1 MSMELNVGSRDR
13 LLRTILGVYGM
24 LLGFLFIQGLVGNI
38 LGILSTV
45 SLLTG
50 IVGWCGIYSLL
61 GISTMSER
69 DLAALQTEP
78 AEKGD

>member
-1 MSMELNVGSRDR
+1 MELNVGSRER

-38 LGILSTV
+38 LGILSTI

-50 IVGWCGIYSLL
+50 IVGWSGIYSLL

-69 DLAALQTEP
+69 DLVALKAETTEQEE
-78 AEKGD
+78 A

>member
-1 MSMELNVGSRDR
+1 MESNVGSRDR
-13 LLRTILGVYGM
+13 LLRTIFGVYGM

-61 GISTMSER
+61 GISTLGAGELEPVPV
-69 DLAALQTEP
+69 DYEEEAA
-78 AEKGD
+78 